1 MGYERKKSKR
11 RLVAMSEDKKKQIAV
26 FRFSVI
32 HEFVGST
39 TLEFGEQQRL
49 LEQKCAR
56 KWVIPF
62 SARTRISRA
71 AILSW
76 VKRYKKSGGR
86 LESLYPK
93 DRDDRQKSRAIDEL
107 TADNLIVLKKSMP
120 KATVPMLIKA
130 MALRGLVS
138 AGTELKT
145 TTVYRFLH
153 DQQLMNPMIGSE
165 DRRKFEAELPN
176 DLWQS
181 DVMHGPMVAA
191 EPRQKKSYLI
201 AFIDDHSR
209 LVPYA
214 RFYLSEKLEVFLDA
228 FEKAM
233 LKRGLPRKLYV
244 DNGSAYRSRHLEHVC
259 ASLGIALVHARPYK
273 PQGKGKIERFYRRV
287 RQQFL
292 PSLTWPLTLEA
303 LNEQLEHW
311 LRGDYHSKPHG
322 GIGTTPADRFAAHM
336 QCIRAA
342 PDNLSDHFRWVVR
355 RRVAKDRTVILN
367 GQLFEAPVC
376 LIGQR
381 VDLLYH
387 PDRPHKVEARLAHKS
402 YGYLHPVDLAVNCRV
417 RRDKNH
423 QAQIDTKNDH
433 GHKSG
438 GVF

>member
-1 MGYERKKSKR
+1 MN
-11 RLVAMSEDKKKQIAV
+11 EDKKKQIAV

-56 KWVIPF
+56 KWAIPF
-62 SARTRISRA
+62 SGRSRISRA

-76 VKRYKKSGGR
+76 VKRYKQSGGR

-93 DRDDRQKSRAIDEL
+93 DRDDRQKSRAIDEV
-107 TADNLIVLKKSMP
+107 TAENLIALKKSLP
-120 KATVPMLIKA
+120 AATVPMLIKTMSA
-130 MALRGLVS
+130 RGLVS
-138 AGTELKT
+138 AGTKLKI

-153 DQQLMNPMIGSE
+153 DRQLMDRMMASE

-214 RFYLSEKLEVFLDA
+214 RFYLSERLDAFLDA

-233 LKRGLPRKLYV
+233 LRRGLPRKLYV
-244 DNGSAYRSRHLEHVC
+244 DNGSAYRSHQLEHVC

-292 PSLTWPLTLEA
+292 PSLSWPLRLDD
-303 LNEQLEHW
+303 LNEQLENW
-311 LRGDYHSKPHG
+311 LRTDYHGKIHG
-322 GIGTTPADRFAAHM
+322 GIGTTPAERFAAHM

-342 PDNLSDHFRWVVR
+342 PDNLSDHFRCIVR
-355 RRVAKDRTVILN
+355 RKVAKDRTVILN

-381 VDLLYH
+381 IDLLYH
-387 PDRPHKVEARLAHKS
+387 PDRPNKVEARLAHKS
-402 YGYLHPVDLAVNCRV
+402 YGCLHPVDLAVNCRIK
-417 RRDKNH
+417 RDKNR
-423 QAQIDTKNDH
+423 QAQIDANSDH